1 MKLTSDELLAELVR
15 VLDAK
20 KAQNIIS
27 LNLKGISLIAD
38 YFIVC
43 HGNSVTQVQA
53 LANEVRA
60 KAMELKAEFRRMEGY
75 DSARWVLIDLG
86 DVVVHIFHREDREYY
101 NLERLWSDAK
111 VEEHA

>member
-1 MKLTSDELLAELVR
+1 MKLTSDELLAELVK

-60 KAMELKAEFRRMEGY
+60 KAIELNAEFRRMEGY

-111 VEEHA
+111 VEEHV